1 MRVAQ
6 TGSPGSISC
15 RGSLVAAQKRRA
27 LNSMIMVCAVGMP
40 AAAEHPAPINQASFE
55 ARSPKSLA
63 KSESVNL
70 LITGLASS
78 LWTCPPDTTVA
89 STPVRRAARGR

>member
-1 MRVAQ
+1 
-6 TGSPGSISC
+6 
-15 RGSLVAAQKRRA
+15 
-27 LNSMIMVCAVGMP
+27 
-40 AAAEHPAPINQASFE
+40 
-55 ARSPKSLA
+55 
-63 KSESVNL
+63 